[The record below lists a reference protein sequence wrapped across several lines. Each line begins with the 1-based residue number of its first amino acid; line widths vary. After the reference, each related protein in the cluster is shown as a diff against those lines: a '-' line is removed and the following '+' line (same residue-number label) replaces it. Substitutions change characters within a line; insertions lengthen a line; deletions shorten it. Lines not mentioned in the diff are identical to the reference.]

1 MADRIAGI
9 TIEISADASKFQS
22 TIRGLDSSLKT
33 TQSNLRDIN
42 KLLKLDPKNTE
53 LLRQKQQELSKAIKT
68 TEDRLKELKAE
79 QANVAKGTAEWDS
92 LQREIIDT
100 EQKLKGLNT
109 EMKNFGS
116 VAAQQIKATGQ
127 EFKNFGGKLS
137 GIGKDMTTRIT
148 LPLVALGGLAMKT
161 ASDYEENLNKIDVA
175 FGDSSGKVREFA
187 DNAMDMYGLS
197 KVAASGSASAFG
209 ALAKGVGVAEDE
221 AADMSIQLTGLTSD
235 LSSYF
240 NTSNDVAAKALESIF
255 TGESEALKK
264 FGVVM
269 TETNLKQFAEE
280 HGMVYS
286 ELSQVEKTMLRYN
299 FVLEKTKD
307 AQGDYSRTSDG
318 TANSTKTFKAALQDL
333 ATTFGTELLPIITP
347 LIQGL
352 TDIIKSIS
360 SLPEPVKRIIVIG
373 GLILAAI
380 GPILT
385 AVGGL
390 ISGIGS
396 IMLFAPLLSGVL
408 LPVIGVITGLALAI
422 TGVVLAIKNWDKI
435 KKWFSGLLNSIKESA
450 AQFKADFI
458 EGWRQTKDDFVQTWD
473 QMKTNVSNKWN
484 EIKTT
489 ADSTWTGITNT
500 LTSKWDELKTKASDR
515 FNQIRD
521 TIREKVQALRNL
533 MNFSWSLPHIK
544 LPHFSIYGSFSL
556 NPPRVPHFSVQWYK
570 KAYQNPVLFTSPT
583 VLQTPYGAKGFGDGS
598 GGEVVLGM
606 NKLRELVGAEQGDVV
621 INVYATEGMNINQL
635 ADKIQDRFVQLQ
647 RQRSAA
653 YA

>member
-9 TIEISADASKFQS
+9 TIEIAADASKFQS

-68 TEDRLKELKAE
+68 TEDRLKELKA
-79 QANVAKGTAEWDS
+79 QQSNVAKGTEAWDS

-127 EFKNFGGKLS
+127 EFKNFGDKLS

-148 LPLVALGGLAMKT
+148 LPLVALGGLMVKT
-161 ASDYEENLNKIDVA
+161 ASDYEENLNKLDVA

-221 AADMSIQLTGLTSD
+221 AADMSIQLTGLSSD

-240 NTSNDVAAKALESIF
+240 NTSNDVAAKALEGIF

-269 TETNLKQFAEE
+269 TESNLKQFAEE
-280 HGMVYS
+280 HGLVYDK
-286 ELSQVEKTMLRYN
+286 LTQVEKTMLRYN

-307 AQGDYSRTSDG
+307 AQGDYARTSDG
-318 TANSTKTFKAALQDL
+318 TANSTKTFQAALQDL

-360 SLPEPVKRIIVIG
+360 ALPEPVKKIIVIG

-396 IMLFAPLLSGVL
+396 IMLFAPMLSGVL
-408 LPVIGVITGLALAI
+408 LPVIGVIAGLAVAI

-435 KKWFSGLLNSIKESA
+435 KEWFSGLLNSIKESA

-473 QMKTNVSNKWN
+473 KMKTDVSNKWN

-489 ADSTWTGITNT
+489 ADSTWNGIKDS
-500 LTSKWDELKTKASDR
+500 LVSKWDELKTKASDK

-521 TIREKVQALRNL
+521 TIREKVQALKNL
-533 MNFSWSLPHIK
+533 MNFKWSLPHIK
-544 LPHFSIYGSFSL
+544 MPHFSISGYFSL

-570 KAYQNPVLFTSPT
+570 KAYDNPVMFTSPT